1 MYATGA
7 TALVTL
13 QGSAPRTSVPT
24 EAMAAPEVATAVTVV
39 ATAAEAERN
48 ATSATASVTLHAS
61 ARKKTVAT
69 DAAA

>member
-13 QGSAPRTSVPT
+13 QGSAPRTT
-24 EAMAAPEVATAVTVV
+24 EAMAGVEAATEAVTEVV
-39 ATAAEAERN
+39 TAAEAGRN
-48 ATSATASVTLHAS
+48 ATSVTALVTLHVS